1 MALSLEDTSRT
12 ARFRIQDIDRINAEI
27 WIVAKLE
34 YVSDT
39 A

>member
-1 MALSLEDTSRT
+1 MGLSLEDAGRT
-12 ARFRIQDIDRINAEI
+12 ARFLIQDIDRISAEI

>member
-1 MALSLEDTSRT
+1 MALSFEDASRT
-12 ARFRIQDIDRINAEI
+12 ARFRIQDIDRISAEI